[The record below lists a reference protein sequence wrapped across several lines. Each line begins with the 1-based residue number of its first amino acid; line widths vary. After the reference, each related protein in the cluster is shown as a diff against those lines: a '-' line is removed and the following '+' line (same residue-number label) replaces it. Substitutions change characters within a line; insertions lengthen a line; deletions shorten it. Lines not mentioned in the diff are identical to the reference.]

1 VRQRALIV
9 LKETTMNLTPKTLG
23 TIAITALIHSGA
35 HAETIRI
42 GVIAPLSGP
51 YAQAGASWK
60 AAFAV
65 YQKLNGDSV
74 DGNKVE
80 LVWRDHPTPDPA
92 RAKALAQELVIK
104 EKVQYLTGLQF
115 TPDAI
120 GAAQVSEASKTPT
133 VCLTCSGNLLL
144 EKSRY
149 LIRTSFTVSQ
159 IAVPTARYL
168 LDKGIKTAAVVTADF
183 SSGIDAETAFA
194 KAFTEGGGKIVKAV
208 RFPLSTTDYGPIV
221 QTVLAAEPGALF
233 NFVPGVGPG
242 GVFAK
247 SFIEN
252 GGKKK
257 NIKFI
262 GLGGMD
268 EHEMDRIGPDSVGLE
283 STFPYATSHKSALND
298 KVRKALKDLFPGTDA
313 TIDTAPAYDGM
324 HLIYKM
330 IAVTGGKPDADKAI
344 ASLKGY
350 KWESPRGMVS
360 IDSTSREL
368 QQPVY
373 VRAIDR
379 DKDGKSFNREFQA
392 YENQPT
398 YSNYVAAPAKP

>member
-1 VRQRALIV
+1 
-9 LKETTMNLTPKTLG
+9 MLTRTQVLG
-23 TIAITALIHSGA
+23 TVAVAALVQTSAFAG
-35 HAETIRI
+35 TIRI

-65 YQKLNGDSV
+65 YQKLNGDPATG
-74 DGNKVE
+74 DKIE

-149 LIRTSFTVSQ
+149 MLRTSFTTPQ
-159 IAVPTARYL
+159 IAVPSAKYL
-168 LDKGIKTAAVVTADF
+168 LEKGIKTAAIVTADF

-194 KAFTEGGGKIVKAV
+194 KAFTEGGGKIVKTV
-208 RFPLSTTDYGPIV
+208 RFPLGTTDFGPIV
-221 QTVLAAEPGALF
+221 QTLLASEPGALF
-233 NFVPGVGPG
+233 NFIPGVGPG

-257 NIKFI
+257 NIKFV

-283 STFPYATSHKSALND
+283 SAFPYATSHKSALND
-298 KVRKALKDLFPGTDA
+298 KVRKTLNELFPGTDS
-313 TIDTAPAYDGM
+313 TIDTAPAYDGL

-330 IAVTGGKPDADKAI
+330 IVATGGKPDADKAI
-344 ASLKGY
+344 ASVKGY

-360 IDSTSREL
+360 IDPVSREL

-379 DKDGKSFNREFQA
+379 DKDGKSFNREFQVF
-392 YENQPT
+392 ENQPT